1 MLPYLPFAPI
11 LGLTP
16 LPPVFLGLIAVIV
29 AMYIVSG
36 EFAKHAFYRHF
47 ERVRTAR
54 P

>member
-1 MLPYLPFAPI
+1 MM
-11 LGLTP
+11 
-16 LPPVFLGLIAVIV
+16 VVIV

-47 ERVRTAR
+47 EPVRTAG